1 MQIRNDYG
9 LWVDNEKQMKS
20 CKEISGDK
28 DLHVNAAVLVIMR
41 ALWDMGPGGNCICP
55 KCNKEVQHQ
64 QGTP

>member
-41 ALWDMGPGGNCICP
+41 ALWDMGPGGN
-55 KCNKEVQHQ
+55 
-64 QGTP
+64 